1 MSTPETHPIDIVSMR
16 AIGYSADGKSLVL
29 AFKSTYPPDRSYSV
43 PIECMK
49 TFIADLQ
56 RLGSSSGTAPT
67 VPMEKTAERP
77 VAANNGSSKA
87 PKGLETSEKPVQTP
101 NQVAARAPRSWMLGT
116 GLPQHPVVLLVFDPK
131 APEQAAYVIGEDGA
145 RKMAAG
151 LVEQAERIAQ
161 HRSGSMPTAASAPTK
176 N

>member
-1 MSTPETHPIDIVSMR
+1 MSTSETHPVDIVSMR

-49 TFIADLQ
+49 AFIADLQ
-56 RLGSSSGTAPT
+56 RLGSSPGTAPT

-77 VAANNGSSKA
+77 VATNNGSSNA
-87 PKGLETSEKPVQTP
+87 SKGPGTSEKPVQAP
-101 NQVAARAPRSWMLGT
+101 NQVAARAPRRWMLGT
-116 GLPQHPVVLLVFDPK
+116 GLPQHPVVLLVFDPQ
-131 APEQAAYVIGEDGA
+131 APEQAAYVIAEEGA
-145 RKMAAG
+145 RTMAAG
-151 LVEQAERIAQ
+151 LLQQADRITQ
-161 HRSGSMPTAASAPTK
+161 HRSGSIPTAAPAPSK